1 MSIRP
6 DAVPTGERPVLW
18 TRDFILVCLFVVF
31 IFISFQ
37 MLMPTIPVFVQQMGG
52 TPLMVGLVN
61 GVFTISALA
70 LRPWIGL
77 ALDRHGRKLI
87 WMIGT
92 FVFVLATFG
101 YIWALTIPLLFL
113 MRIIHGAGWGV
124 VTTASATAVADIVP
138 MSRRG
143 EGMGYFGLGATLG
156 MVIGPAVGF
165 YVINQLG
172 FNWLFMVCAG
182 LAIGALLIGTTVRLP
197 VVHLNAKGSKAAL
210 YEPSSLMPSVTMFF
224 ITVAYGGI
232 VTFIALHAYEY
243 GILNVGFFF
252 TVYALTVMA
261 IRPICGLLYDRRGH
275 RVVIIPGMIL
285 LALGT
290 LVLAQATDITLMVI
304 AAVICGLGIGATHP
318 TLQAMAVAK
327 CAPNRRGAASATFSS
342 SFDLGIGVGAVL
354 LGLTVQFIGYNGMY
368 TVAAGIVVVGLLV
381 YLITSAPPK
390 KRLSAVNGTSA

>member
-6 DAVPTGERPVLW
+6 DAVPAGERPALW

-124 VTTASATAVADIVP
+124 VTTASATAG
-138 MSRRG
+138 R
-143 EGMGYFGLGATLG
+143 Y
-156 MVIGPAVGF
+156 
-165 YVINQLG
+165 
-172 FNWLFMVCAG
+172 CAHVQ
-182 LAIGALLIGTTVRLP
+182 A
-197 VVHLNAKGSKAAL
+197 
-210 YEPSSLMPSVTMFF
+210 
-224 ITVAYGGI
+224 GG
-232 VTFIALHAYEY
+232 
-243 GILNVGFFF
+243 GN
-252 TVYALTVMA
+252 
-261 IRPICGLLYDRRGH
+261 GLLRIRGH
-275 RVVIIPGMIL
+275 SGHGDRTGCRFL
-285 LALGT
+285 
-290 LVLAQATDITLMVI
+290 
-304 AAVICGLGIGATHP
+304 
-318 TLQAMAVAK
+318 
-327 CAPNRRGAASATFSS
+327 R
-342 SFDLGIGVGAVL
+342 
-354 LGLTVQFIGYNGMY
+354 Y
-368 TVAAGIVVVGLLV
+368 
-381 YLITSAPPK
+381 
-390 KRLSAVNGTSA
+390 